1 MGSSL
6 EEKIWYEL
14 KKKSIDA
21 ERQYLAGEGKEKY
34 RLDFAIFCKK
44 GNIDVECNG
53 DFRQSRRS
61 QIYKDNLREHLLSSQ
76 GWSILRFEKRE
87 ISSNLSSCFELI
99 EKIINSKGGVQNQN
113 SIRKFF
119 KNQELEQLILD

>member
-1 MGSSL
+1 
-6 EEKIWYEL
+6 
-14 KKKSIDA
+14 
-21 ERQYLAGEGKEKY
+21 
-34 RLDFAIFCKK
+34 KK
-44 GNIDVECNG
+44 GKIDVECDD

-61 QIYKDNLREHLLSSQ
+61 QICMDNLRERLLSSQ

-113 SIRKFF
+113 SIRKYF
-119 KNQELEQLILD
+119 KNQKLEQLILD